1 MLGRDHSKVSAKLR
15 QMVSDDASAYTIER
29 AIPNW
34 YYPRLDDSNGR
45 NFVAFYLRN
54 YEDTDLID
62 TFIARGMDL
71 NVAVNADGDTLLHVL
86 LENSYTWDSVV
97 SELLDNFS
105 EIDVTIENEQG
116 QRPLDSYL
124 LHRGGQGRGRFVYKL
139 LMRELDSLYPEGASP
154 ARTDYLRARMV
165 EVIGHLDGQELARLI
180 PAQLPID
187 LRLPDGR
194 TLFMAM
200 VQNANVHAV
209 QNIINRAGFVLPAAS
224 ERVVETM
231 LTRFGAQAAGVVKT
245 LCAEHKAV
253 VTREAL
259 DKAIDL
265 KDIDLLTFL
274 YPRVKPQGDPH
285 LTGKLFARVLAA
297 KNVQYALEA
306 AQHAFFAEVADID
319 APLDEQGTTL
329 LLDAIARG
337 RTDDARK
344 LLEAGADI
352 RKIDG
357 TGRIAREHAEES
369 RNKQT
374 IALVEQTL
382 RSLNQRGNFERVHKT
397 QISCKNGMLTYIF
410 DFYAG
415 QVVVRDNET
424 KHIAATSFA
433 EFAKSGG
440 EMLSDAARHLTAL
453 GGDAKGFGSENSLS
467 PAVARKAASPIRKPS
482 N

>member
-15 QMVSDDASAYTIER
+15 QMVADDVSAYAIER
-29 AIPNW
+29 SIPNW

-45 NFVAFYLRN
+45 NFVAFYLREH
-54 YEDTDLID
+54 EDTDLID

-86 LENSYTWDSVV
+86 LENSYSWDAVI

-105 EIDVTIENEQG
+105 EIDVTIKNKQG

-124 LHRGGQGRGRFVYKL
+124 MHHGAHGRGRFVYKL
-139 LMRELDSLYPEGASP
+139 LMRELNSYYPDGPSP
-154 ARTDYLRARMV
+154 AREDYLRERVA
-165 EVIGHLDGQELARLI
+165 ETINHFDGQELSRLI
-180 PAQLPID
+180 PSQLPLNVRTD
-187 LRLPDGR
+187 DGR
-194 TLFMAM
+194 TLFMAL
-200 VQNANVHAV
+200 VQSGQWHSVRSV
-209 QNIINRAGFVLPAAS
+209 INDVNFVLPDAKEA
-224 ERVVETM
+224 VVDT
-231 LTRFGAQAAGVVKT
+231 LLSRFGAQSADTVKM
-245 LCAEHKAV
+245 LCDKYQAV
-253 VTREAL
+253 VTLETLHQAV
-259 DKAIDL
+259 DL
-265 KDIDLLTFL
+265 KNVDLLADL
-274 YPRVKPQGDPH
+274 YARVKLRDD
-285 LTGKLFARVLAA
+285 TGVKAKLFARVIAA
-297 KNVQYALEA
+297 KNTDYALTA
-306 AQHAFFAEVADID
+306 TQHAFFAEVADID
-319 APLDEQGTTL
+319 APLDEQGATL

-337 RTDDARK
+337 RSDDAKK
-344 LLEAGADI
+344 LLDAGADI

-357 TGRIAREHAEES
+357 TGRIAREHANES
-369 RNKQT
+369 RSKQT

-433 EFAKSGG
+433 EFSKSGG
-440 EMLSDAARHLTAL
+440 EMLGDAARHLTAL
-453 GGDAKGFGSENSLS
+453 GGDARGYGADNSLS

-482 N
+482 S